1 LTNERNENEK
11 LRCQNYALRL
21 EIEKMMKVMETSAIQ
36 MEKEQLEAKNF
47 AMNLFEE
54 NTSLK
59 EILSF
64 GGEE

>member
-1 LTNERNENEK
+1 LTNERVENEK

>member
-11 LRCQNYALRL
+11 LRCQNYAVRL